1 MIEESIYLGM
11 LNHFEWRSVIRN
23 RARAKVLIIAGTLGW
38 DAVVDFVKRL
48 RMNDIRGGNLMD
60 GPNWEELT
68 EKMAELVEYFKAVPE
83 CDRPPVIIL
92 NYYGFRVD
100 LTEQVYQE

>member
-1 MIEESIYLGM
+1 
-11 LNHFEWRSVIRN
+11 
-23 RARAKVLIIAGTLGW
+23 
-38 DAVVDFVKRL
+38 
-48 RMNDIRGGNLMD
+48 MD